1 MQLGQNA
8 VAAGQSYVQRN
19 VRSFFSLFKLNNLI
33 LIPFLSA
40 WWSHTR

>member
-19 VRSFFSLFKLNNLI
+19 VPLCSCSSFTSF
-33 LIPFLSA
+33 
-40 WWSHTR
+40 